1 MAELKKRFGEPQ
13 PACRKSTPAQRGQL
27 SGGTYINIVVA
38 VIFFGLLALAA
49 WWVIKS
55 LGRAGEQYTGVMI
68 ETKYQA
74 ITVKCQMNLRTIS
87 QNLQMYAVANGRFP
101 PSSKALAEWQ
111 GNSQL
116 LRCPAPDGQQY
127 TYVPGQGPD
136 MHGSNVLLYEA
147 QPAHDGRCSVLRLN
161 GRIEL
166 LTPEELQRALVETRN
181 RLIGSGVF

>member
-1 MAELKKRFGEPQ
+1 MAQLSKRFSEPQ
-13 PACRKSTPAQRGQL
+13 PVSPKSAPARRAQ
-27 SGGTYINIVVA
+27 SFGGTYINIVVA
-38 VIFFGLLALAA
+38 VIFFGLLAVAA

-74 ITVKCQMNLRTIS
+74 EAVKCQMNLRAIF
-87 QNLQMYAVANGRFP
+87 QNLQMYAVTNGRFP

-127 TYVPGQGPD
+127 AYVPGQSPD

-147 QPAHDGRCSVLRLN
+147 QPAHDGRCNVLRLN

-166 LTPEELQRALVETRN
+166 LTPEELQRALAETRN
-181 RLIGSGVF
+181 RLISAVR